1 MLEFLFYSLWIGYTV
16 VSFSFVSLLV
26 SFYFWARYERRKARK
41 KHLEMMKAVDND
53 YWEDESW

>member
-41 KHLEMMKAVDND
+41 KLLEFMGAVDNGCPD
-53 YWEDESW
+53 DPW